1 MPTGPEPPGPL
12 EAVLHLHP
20 LNNAA
25 QAAWLFEKL
34 GECELA
40 EMQRVEEHG
49 GRYLIR
55 AICLDLG
62 SLAGFVE
69 ALPQVSAVNIKVA
82 VSSTAERAI
91 CVDLRPF

>member
-1 MPTGPEPPGPL
+1 MPTGPESAGPL

-25 QAAWLFEKL
+25 QAAWLFDKL
-34 GECELA
+34 RECELA
-40 EMQRVEEHG
+40 EVQRVEEYG
-49 GRYLIR
+49 GEYFIR
-55 AICLDLG
+55 ALCLDLG
-62 SLAGFVE
+62 SLVGFIE

-82 VSSTAERAI
+82 VSSTVERAI